1 MIRYSIH
8 ELYLDYDNMTP
19 DEIAVAVHL
28 DDEEKA
34 LMENLEN
41 DFSENQIDDDLTKYY
56 EQSESPEIVNSFLA
70 VMKSMPIINEQ
81 YDSVYSDEELDE
93 L

>member
-1 MIRYSIH
+1 MQH
-8 ELYLDYDNMTP
+8 LDYDNMTL
-19 DEIAVAVHL
+19 DEIAVSLYL
-28 DDEEKA
+28 DEEEKA
-34 LMENLEN
+34 LIENLEN
-41 DFSENQIDDDLTKYY
+41 DFSENQIDDDLTEYY

>member
-1 MIRYSIH
+1 MQH
-8 ELYLDYDNMTP
+8 LDYDNMTL
-19 DEIAVAVHL
+19 DEIAVSLHL
-28 DDEEKA
+28 DEEEKA
-34 LMENLEN
+34 LIENLEN
-41 DFSENQIDDDLTKYY
+41 DFSENQIDDDLTEYY